1 MGFFQMDARK
11 CTERLPGT
19 PDQVRHARLIIVKV
33 LGNDH
38 PCIDGTV
45 LLTSETATNAIRH
58 SDSARPGG
66 VFALAVEHTEDWA
79 RVTVGDEGVKLPCLC
94 PLTPTAVHGRGVKML
109 DILASRW
116 GLSRERSRDEV
127 WFEVGR

>member
-1 MGFFQMDARK
+1 MDARK
-11 CTERLPGT
+11 FTERLPGT

-33 LGNDH
+33 LGGDH
-38 PCIDGTV
+38 PCIDATV
-45 LLTSETATNAIRH
+45 LLASETATNAIRH

-66 VFALAVEHTEDWA
+66 AFALTVEHTEDWA
-79 RVTVGDEGVKLPCLC
+79 RVTVGDEGSAKVPCLC

-109 DILASRW
+109 DVLASRW
-116 GLSRERSRDEV
+116 GLSRERSRNEV